1 VQNFYQLLS
10 IEPTATPDEIKRAF
24 RSEIAR
30 YHPDKVQHLAKEFQE
45 MAASRAA
52 ALTEAYRTLMNVD
65 LRAEYDRAHIAV
77 VNAEPA
83 GVPPVPSQAAAPAA
97 PSQPHPSE
105 PRRPARAEDNGTPS
119 PRFASELR
127 DRDSFVRSATLDRV
141 RAALAAELGAADELP
156 ARGFDLDFEVKAKKL
171 FSRSEGRRYAVKIVP
186 VVDKLAVQDAW
197 SAAQKLS
204 VPICV
209 FLMGNR
215 LAPAKEL
222 ADAISDARRRTH
234 PGAGIAIIAVDL
246 RDWTA
251 HIPADTPSPCRG
263 VLKRLRESSSV

>member
-1 VQNFYQLLS
+1 MQTFYQLLS

-52 ALTEAYRTLMNVD
+52 ALTEAYRTLMD
-65 LRAEYDRAHIAV
+65 AELRAEYDRVHVSAV
-77 VNAEPA
+77 KAAP
-83 GVPPVPSQAAAPAA
+83 PPVPAA
-97 PSQPHPSE
+97 PSQS
-105 PRRPARAEDNGTPS
+105 PAAAPLRTPS
-119 PRFASELR
+119 SEAPRSAPADRDYTPRQRFASELR
-127 DRDSFVRSATLDRV
+127 DRDSFVRTATLDRF
-141 RAALAAELGAADELP
+141 RGALAAELGAMDELQT
-156 ARGFDLDFEVKAKKL
+156 RGFDLDFEVKAKKL
-171 FSRSEGRRYAVKIVP
+171 FSRSDGRRYAVKIVS

-197 SAAQKLS
+197 SAALKLS

-209 FLMGNR
+209 FLMGSR

-222 ADAISDARRRTH
+222 ADAISDVRKRTH
-234 PGAGIAIIAVDL
+234 AGAGISIVPVDL

-251 HIPADTPSPCRG
+251 HIPADAPSPCRN
-263 VLKRLRESSSV
+263 VLKRLREASSV